1 MQTTETGTDTRCFY
15 ANLENVFNCVMGLF
29 GCILIM
35 YKLKKYMTEVFGSIQ
50 KPLNA
55 LFEKKKN

>member
-1 MQTTETGTDTRCFY
+1 MQTTETGTDKRCFY

-35 YKLKKYMTEVFGSIQ
+35 C
-50 KPLNA
+50 
-55 LFEKKKN
+55 